1 MSVSGLVISE
11 VQGVTVATLR
21 MASLLDASVIEEI
34 GEALYKLVDEVKET
48 HMPVQIVGK
57 RSSAVLV
64 SEEDW
69 RAIEETL
76 YLQSIPGM
84 RESIKKGLKTPVE
97 KCDEEPGW

>member
-1 MSVSGLVISE
+1 MTTLSASE
-11 VQGVTVATLR
+11 AR
-21 MASLLDASVIEEI
+21 KR
-34 GEALYKLVDEVKET
+34 LYKLVDEVTET

-84 RESIKKGLKTPVE
+84 RESIKKGLKTAVE
-97 KCDEEPGW
+97 KSDEEPGW